1 MNPHFIK
8 FVTLY
13 FILSKALS
21 SSIITSEEN
30 NDGCAFC
37 PYTIRP
43 GFRYYFHTKCCDGRI
58 CDLCYELLKKH
69 KLSRSCKNCKKKGI
83 VSVYKEPVEVPCV
96 ICNENK
102 PNRNISSKCLHYY
115 CKKCTREKILA
126 NEWCTLCAEYLDT
139 SILISCLN

>member
-30 NDGCAFC
+30 ND
-37 PYTIRP
+37 
-43 GFRYYFHTKCCDGRI
+43 
-58 CDLCYELLKKH
+58 ELNNIKEV
-69 KLSRSCKNCKKKGI
+69 